1 MDLFK
6 VATIEQVKD
15 IINDNFQFK
24 VQEETIAIEEALDRI
39 TSSEIFSQDSLPH
52 FNRSTVDGYA
62 VNSRDT
68 YGASET
74 IPSIMNL
81 NGEILMGME
90 ATQNLDFPG
99 ECTYVSTGAML
110 PDGADGVVMI
120 EYTDLLDQNTVLVKT
135 SVAPLE
141 NVVQIGDDVFEG
153 ELIINK
159 GQKLN
164 SYHLGLLSG
173 VGIKEVK
180 VYKKPMVG
188 VISTGDEIVAHEKQP
203 RKGEIRDVNS
213 ILLSSMVKENFC
225 SVINYGVISDEFNL
239 LRDKVENALKQCD
252 LLLIS
257 GGTSV
262 GKKDQTIKVINSI
275 ENSKFLIHG
284 VALKPGKPTII
295 AKVNEKA
302 VFGLPGHP
310 LAAAVV
316 FNRIVKDYI
325 YKGFNYKEN
334 KYPLKGEFKI
344 NYHKAKGREEFL
356 LVNINNVNGKL
367 EIQPILTKS
376 GIISS
381 IAKAQGYVIIEM
393 NKEGLKEGE
402 IIEVYTL

>member
-6 VATIEQVKD
+6 VVTIEKIRD
-15 IINDNFQFK
+15 IIDENFQFE
-24 VQEETIAIEEALDRI
+24 VEEETIAIEEALNRI
-39 TSSEIFSQDSLPH
+39 TSREIFSQDSLPH

-90 ATQNLDFPG
+90 AVDSLSFPG
-99 ECTYVSTGAML
+99 DCTYVSTGAMI
-110 PDGADGVVMI
+110 PNGADGIVMI
-120 EYTDLLDQNTVLVKT
+120 EYTDLLDENTVLVKKP
-135 SVAPLE
+135 VAPLE
-141 NVVQIGDDVFEG
+141 NIVQIGDDVFQG
-153 ELIINK
+153 ELIISK
-159 GQKLN
+159 GKKLN
-164 SYHLGLLSG
+164 SYDLGLLSG
-173 VGIKEVK
+173 VGIKEVS
-180 VYKKPMVG
+180 VYKKPIVG
-188 VISTGDEIVAHEKQP
+188 VISTGDEIVSHEKQP

-213 ILLSSMVKENFC
+213 ILLSSMAKENFC
-225 SVINYGVISDEFNL
+225 DVINYGVVSDEFNL
-239 LRDKVENALKQCD
+239 LKNKVENAIEQCD
-252 LLLIS
+252 LILIS

-275 ENSKFLIHG
+275 DNSKFLVHG
-284 VALKPGKPTII
+284 VAIKPGKPTII
-295 AKVNEKA
+295 AKVNEKI

-325 YKGFNYKEN
+325 NKGINYNET
-334 KYPLKGEFKI
+334 KYPLNGEFKI

-356 LVNINNVNGKL
+356 LVNINNVNGKF
-367 EIQPILTKS
+367 EIEPIFTKS

-381 IAKAQGYVIIEM
+381 IGKADGYVIIEM

-402 IIEVYTL
+402 IVEVYML